1 MNDTPSIQIPD
12 QGPLEIEQIKQMIPH
27 RYPFLLVDRVLEW
40 SFEPERTIRAV
51 KNVTVNEPFFPG
63 HFPDNPVMPGVL
75 IVEALAQAAG
85 VLGCLHTAGA
95 VGGGLYYL
103 AKVEEAR
110 FTRTVGP
117 GDQLILHAREV
128 KRKRGMG
135 FFEGVAEVD
144 GKKAASCKLVCA
156 GR

>member
-1 MNDTPSIQIPD
+1 MEDIVKTKEIDIQ
-12 QGPLEIEQIKQMIPH
+12 EIMRLLPH
-27 RYPFLLVDRVLEW
+27 RYPFLMVDRITSLIPRQSV
-40 SFEPERTIRAV
+40 TGI

-75 IVEALAQAAG
+75 IIEALAQAAG
-85 VLGCLHTAGA
+85 VLGCLHMAGA

-103 AKVEEAR
+103 AKIEEAR

-117 GDQLILHAREV
+117 GDQLILNAREI

>member
-1 MNDTPSIQIPD
+1 MNDTPSIEIPD
-12 QGPLEIEQIKQMIPH
+12 QGPLDTRHIRHMIPH
-27 RYPFLLVDRVLEW
+27 RYPFLLVDRVLDW
-40 SFEPERTIRAV
+40 TSEPERLVRAI
-51 KNVTVNEPFFPG
+51 KNVSINEPFFDG

-75 IVEALAQAAG
+75 IVEAMAQAAG
-85 VLGCLHTAGA
+85 VLGYLHTEGA
-95 VGGGLYYL
+95 EGGGLYYL

-110 FTRTVGP
+110 FTRIVVP
-117 GDQLILHAREV
+117 GDQLLLTVREI

-144 GKKAASCKLVCA
+144 GRKAASCKLVCA